1 MKVKKTL
8 LLVVTALTVELSI
21 GTPVQA
27 ARYSKSEAKTVRK
40 FQRRYHELSQ
50 VKYNESNIYLQKPHF
65 NFPFFAGK
73 LDPFYVP
80 ASMDYINY
88 YRSLV
93 GLPEEANN
101 DTDNINAQIG
111 AAALASV
118 NAAPNLQA
126 HGLLNYVKP
135 DYISDDDWDI
145 AENST
150 LGNLNFLKDG
160 SATAGEIVT
169 YLLRE
174 DNNIAGKGNIGH
186 RALILST
193 RATRMG
199 IGAAYGRINNTLYS
213 VENGLFADDIL
224 RDPVKNRIV
233 YPANY
238 LFPYE
243 LVGKNTPWSY
253 STTDR
258 IAGKPKIYITDL
270 SLKKKRRYSATQ
282 VKNFGTMFYGEGY
295 TTTITYR
302 PSKKTKLVNTHK
314 YRVQIGNHYTY
325 TFRFFRQNGKLK

>member
-1 MKVKKTL
+1 MKVKKML
-8 LLVVTALTVELSI
+8 LLAVTALAVGLSA
-21 GTPVQA
+21 GAPVQA
-27 ARYSKSEAKTVRK
+27 ARYSKSEARIVHK
-40 FQRRYHELSQ
+40 FQRNYRELSQ
-50 VKYNESNIYLQKPHF
+50 VKYNESNIYLRRPNF
-65 NFPFFAGK
+65 NVPFSAGV
-73 LDPFYVP
+73 LDPSYIP

-93 GLPEEANN
+93 GLPKEANN
-101 DTDNINAQIG
+101 ESDNVNAQIG

-135 DYISDDDWDI
+135 DYISDADWDI
-145 AENST
+145 AESST
-150 LGNLNFLKDG
+150 LGNLNFLEDG
-160 SATAGEIVT
+160 SATAGDIVT
-169 YLLRE
+169 DLLRE

-199 IGAAYGRINNTLYS
+199 IGAAYGRINNILYS

-224 RDPVKNRIV
+224 RAPVKNRIV
-233 YPANY
+233 YPANR

-243 LVGKNTPWSY
+243 LVGRDTPWSY

-258 IAGKPKIYITDL
+258 ISGKPKIYITDL
-270 SLKKKRRYSATQ
+270 SLKKKRRYRAIQ

-302 PSKKTKLVNTHK
+302 PSNKTKLVNTHK
-314 YRVQIGNHYTY
+314 YRVQIGKHYTY
-325 TFRFFRQNGKLK
+325 TFRFFRQKGKLK